1 MSPFKVINPPEAAS
15 PCSQSASRQVKSSR
29 LAGEQ
34 LAGRGRVG
42 PLTHYRLLE
51 PLALYSVRDAT
62 RVALLSVS
70 EGGDGGDR
78 ARAGAA
84 SPERVPTIKWD

>member
-34 LAGRGRVG
+34 LAGRVG

-51 PLALYSVRDAT
+51 PLALYSVRDT
-62 RVALLSVS
+62 S
-70 EGGDGGDR
+70 GTGDGGDR